1 MTQLSRYSLLNKIG
15 SSTLGTVYKA
25 LDTATGTHVAL
36 KIVQLGLLDDVSS
49 REMDARLQRE
59 FETASR
65 LIHSGIVR
73 VYEIRRDE
81 KVALIAT
88 ELVDGPSVT
97 SYLQAPGGADLS
109 QTVAATA
116 QILEALEFAHT
127 QSVIHRDLQPS
138 NILVSHGTH
147 IKITDFGMAD
157 LAARNRDETG
167 MLIGETQYMAP
178 EQFVGGVVNQRCDIH
193 AVGTILYELLT
204 GTCPFAAEA
213 GAFAAMTRVLEHV
226 PPPPSQL
233 RSGLSPAFD
242 RVLAGALAKSPAQR
256 YPSARRF
263 REELCNAYFA
273 LTRRQPPVALNPVP
287 VPPSAPAASAPRT
300 TMLQARPSRWSLEG
314 ATSEPPAST
323 SVQDSVD
330 ASRQEVESP
339 VAPEPPASAP
349 VPPPAPPESP
359 MFVRPAI
366 PLTDASIQHG
376 GRVLARFVGPIAL
389 VLSRRAAQDARDER
403 GYFELLAAH
412 LSDPG
417 ERSQFFRDL
426 RRQS

>member
-1 MTQLSRYSLLNKIG
+1 
-15 SSTLGTVYKA
+15 
-25 LDTATGTHVAL
+25 
-36 KIVQLGLLDDVSS
+36 
-49 REMDARLQRE
+49 MDARLQRE
-59 FETASR
+59 FEMASR

-73 VYEIRRDE
+73 VYEIRRDD

-97 SYLQAPGGADLS
+97 SYLKAPGGADLS

-213 GAFAAMTRVLEHV
+213 GAFAAMTRVLELV

-314 ATSEPPAST
+314 ATSEPLAST

-349 VPPPAPPESP
+349 VPPPALPESP
-359 MFVRPAI
+359 MFVRAAKATI
-366 PLTDASIQHG
+366 PLTDASIKHG
-376 GRVLARFVGPIAL
+376 GRVLARFVGPIAM
-389 VLSRRAAQDARDER
+389 VLSRRAAQDAQDER